1 MSMVTELD
9 LLIYRRTKIIATV
22 GPASSSQ
29 DTIGALIEAG
39 VNVFRINFSH
49 GSHAAHGAAIALI
62 R

>member
-1 MSMVTELD
+1 MSIVTEPD
-9 LLIYRRTKIIATV
+9 LLIYRRTKIVVMV

-39 VNVFRINFSH
+39 VNVFRFNLSH